1 MKNRGEGGRSLL
13 LSPSSHAPR
22 SPERQLC
29 PIPRVRR
36 DESPDWRPLPPSYAP
51 RNASIP
57 CGLNR
62 LRILPVTTGVCP
74 FTRLGSGF
82 LWRRLL
88 WRGSRRLLGAGFSA
102 GPAQQRQGILGIERE
117 LPGGLFSR
125 RAQDDVHAPV
135 VGHAYGQQISQ
146 DFLFLHCG
154 QVGIGFDQLR
164 DLLSAHGLLKAV
176 GPHFQVSPGNALLH
190 QVTSGA
196 LHAALRELV
205 VVFLGAAN
213 V

>member
-1 MKNRGEGGRSLL
+1 MAVESTLRKNRGDGGRSLL

-51 RNASIP
+51 RNTSIP

-62 LRILPVTTGVCP
+62 LRILPVTTEVCP

-82 LWRRLL
+82 LWRRLFGRDC
-88 WRGSRRLLGAGFSA
+88 WRFLGAGFSA
-102 GPAQQRQGILGIERE
+102 GPAQQRQGILGVERE
-117 LPGGLFSR
+117 LPSRLFSR

-135 VGHAYGQQISQ
+135 VGHAHGQQISQ
-146 DFLFLHCG
+146 DFLLFGGG
-154 QVGIGFDQLR
+154 QVGIGFDQ
-164 DLLSAHGLLKAV
+164 
-176 GPHFQVSPGNALLH
+176 
-190 QVTSGA
+190 
-196 LHAALRELV
+196 
-205 VVFLGAAN
+205 
-213 V
+213 